1 MIELWAPV
9 RPQGSCA
16 ELSNLSSFGF
26 VVAIVQQMII
36 GSDGYASDALSS
48 EMFGINALFT
58 KDGTLDGGQYDTFV
72 DQLGTTSFR
81 FPGGTVTEK
90 LFEPDNLTSQRFWS
104 LTDPMDVEDDFV
116 TAKEFVAYAADK
128 GATID
133 WVLPTENFYTAATD
147 SAGNHLPDQ
156 AAIDDL
162 LIHVDDLI
170 HGRYGEVSLD
180 TVTIGNEYW
189 VNNGARETPAEYGK
203 MVNVMAKKLDDL
215 FEDYREEIGD
225 PDWVAPKIAMQ
236 TALPWDRE
244 DIPQIIGE
252 MDMEARAAIDVIE
265 THYYPDDY
273 AEIHSSDGVFAR
285 LDDIAYAEGFGNVEY
300 YVSEWNVQNRVGN
313 EFGMEQ
319 ASDIIEMME
328 DMAVRGVDQASVWGT
343 TYKALYTRLGRI
355 YNSEDAPGGTA
366 SELTPAGEVMRMMS
380 RSLVDTQVIDVSYP
394 QRFFSEI
401 GDEAAQDQLDINAFG
416 NDEKV
421 VIFLASRSADGIDV
435 ELNVGD
441 LVSDYDHLWVQQL
454 STIDNPFSSTLDE
467 GDPLS
472 HLSRPFTETFMG
484 DEVTASDGDIQ
495 LSLDGYDIVKLEFSI
510 GSGVDMW
517 GNDAKVDRYAD
528 YTDRLVGTDHADTI
542 AGNLGDDTLM
552 GEAGRDTIFGGEG
565 NDTIDGGAGDDTL
578 VTGEGNDI
586 VTTGEGK
593 DTVITGEGE
602 NDVTIEGEG
611 AHLFIDTTG
620 DTVVSG
626 FDASAGHTLSFM
638 GAYETAD
645 DVLNAVRVQDDDL
658 VFLHT
663 DGGTTELLGAAGQL
677 DDLTSS
683 LVDFTDPEG
692 VAATL
697 DRVENMR
704 GDTEFADFLSTASPE
719 EVEDYLASLSM
730 SELSDLLETTDVNA
744 LLETIPAENL
754 PLLLNAFGQTELDAF
769 FDEADPLTL
778 LDHLEDAGDGAD
790 AMMAALDIDVL
801 DDYLLRIADA
811 FPLEESVDLEVD
823 TKSVLEHE
831 YATHADIIPSVDEI
845 IQTMNQTIEEEDET
859 PFSGSDVSDMTLDG
873 GAGSCFVATVAY
885 GDTYHPDVNYLR
897 RVRDEILV
905 HNRFGRVFIWTY
917 WRVGPI
923 LAKLLM
929 PHPHLRKI
937 ARGVLARMIG
947 QMRDRDVVARYS
959 KGFRSSY
966 HLSGRGKKG

>member
-1 MIELWAPV
+1 M
-9 RPQGSCA
+9 
-16 ELSNLSSFGF
+16 
-26 VVAIVQQMII
+26 AIVQQMII
-36 GSDGYASDALSS
+36 GNDGYASDVLSS

-58 KDGTLDGGQYDTFV
+58 KDGTIDGGQYDTFV

-90 LFEPDNLTSQRFWS
+90 LFEPDNATSQQFWS
-104 LTDPMDVEDDFV
+104 LTAPSNLEDDFV

-133 WVLPTENFYTAATD
+133 WVLPTEHFYSEATD
-147 SAGNHLPDQ
+147 AAGNHLPDE
-156 AAIDDL
+156 AAVDGL
-162 LIHVDDLI
+162 LAHIDDLI
-170 HGRYGEVSLD
+170 HGLYGEVKLD

-215 FEDYREEIGD
+215 FEQYRVEIGD

-236 TALPWDRE
+236 TALPWDRD

-273 AEIHSSDGVFAR
+273 AEIQSSGSVFDR
-285 LDDIAYAEGFGNVEY
+285 LDDIAYAKGFGDVEY

-319 ASDIIEMME
+319 ASNIIEMFE
-328 DMAVRGVDQASVWGT
+328 DMAVHGVDQASVWGT

-355 YNSEDAPGGTA
+355 YNDADAPGGTA

-394 QRFFSEI
+394 QRFFSDI
-401 GDEAAQDQLDINAFG
+401 GDDTAQDQVDINAFG

-421 VIFLASRSADGIDV
+421 VIFLASRSADGIDI

-472 HLSRPFTETFMG
+472 FLSRPFTETFMG
-484 DEVTASDGDIQ
+484 DEVTASDGDIH

-510 GSGVDMW
+510 GTGVDMW

-528 YTDRLVGTDHADTI
+528 YSDRLIGTDHADTI
-542 AGNLGDDTLM
+542 AGNLGDDTMM

-586 VTTGEGK
+586 VTTGEGT
-593 DTVITGEGE
+593 DTVITGAGE

-620 DTVVSG
+620 DTVVTG
-626 FDASAGHTLSFM
+626 FDATVGHTLSFM
-638 GAYETAD
+638 GAYETVD
-645 DVLNAVRVQDDDL
+645 DLMSAVSVQDDDL
-658 VFLHT
+658 IFLHA

-677 DDLTSS
+677 GDLTNS

-704 GDTEFADFLSTASPE
+704 GDTEFADFLTTASPE
-719 EVEDYLASLSM
+719 DVADYLSGLSA

-744 LLETIPAENL
+744 LLENIPSENL
-754 PLLLNAFGQTELDAF
+754 PLLLNAFDQADLDAF
-769 FDEADPLTL
+769 LEDADPVAL
-778 LDHLEDAGDGAD
+778 LDHLENAGDAAD
-790 AMMAALDIDVL
+790 AMLAAFDSDIL
-801 DDYLLRIADA
+801 DDYLMRIAEA
-811 FPLEESVDLEVD
+811 FPLDESVDLELD
-823 TKSVLEHE
+823 TKALLADE
-831 YATHADIIPSVDEI
+831 YEANATVIPSVDEI
-845 IQTMNQTIEEEDET
+845 IQAMNQPIEEEDNT
-859 PFSGSDVSDMTLDG
+859 PYSGEDVSDMTLDG
-873 GAGSCFVATVAY
+873 GAGSCFVATAAY

-905 HNRFGRVFIWTY
+905 HNRFGRAFIWTY

-923 LAKLLM
+923 LAKMLM
-929 PHPHLRKI
+929 PHPHLRGF
-937 ARGVLARMIG
+937 ARGALVRVIG
-947 QMRDRDVVARYS
+947 YMRDRDVVARYS

-966 HLSGRGKKG
+966 HLSGRG